1 MMEDAVRIIMAVALI
16 AALSTAARAEPA
28 EDRRLCLA
36 REGVSADQKLTACTA
51 LIEARRETPQGLVA
65 AFNNRGIAYHNK
77 RDYDGAIRDY
87 DQILRLEP
95 GNAVA
100 FNNRGNSFHAKA
112 LFDRAVQ
119 DYDQAIRLNPK
130 YALAFVNRAVV
141 HRSKSR
147 FDDAIQDCSQAI
159 AFNPNLVS
167 AYFGRA
173 LAYQEKARWDFDAY
187 LSEGRYDDLAI
198 LDLDQA
204 IRLDSKSA
212 PAFANR
218 GNIFARKRQ
227 YERAIADYS
236 EAVRLAPDD
245 WMTFKNRALALRYVG
260 QYDRAIADYRKALT
274 LNVDEATRKQVETAL
289 KQLRAAS

>member
-1 MMEDAVRIIMAVALI
+1 VRIIMAVALT
-16 AALSTAARAEPA
+16 AALSTAAGAESA
-28 EDRRLCLA
+28 DDRRLCLA

-51 LIEARRETPQGLVA
+51 LIESRRETPQGLVA

-77 RDYDGAIRDY
+77 KDYDRAIADY
-87 DQILRLEP
+87 SQMLRIES
-95 GNAVA
+95 GNAAA
-100 FNNRGNSFHAKA
+100 FNNRGLSHQAKSLSDLA
-112 LFDRAVQ
+112 MQ

-141 HRSKSR
+141 HRIKSR
-147 FDDAIQDCSQAI
+147 FDDAIRDSSQAI
-159 AFNPNLVS
+159 AFNPNLFS

-187 LSEGRYDDLAI
+187 LDEGRYDDLAI
-198 LDLDQA
+198 LDYDQA
-204 IRLDSKSA
+204 IRLDPKNA
-212 PAFANR
+212 AAFGNR

-289 KQLRAAS
+289 KQLRAVS